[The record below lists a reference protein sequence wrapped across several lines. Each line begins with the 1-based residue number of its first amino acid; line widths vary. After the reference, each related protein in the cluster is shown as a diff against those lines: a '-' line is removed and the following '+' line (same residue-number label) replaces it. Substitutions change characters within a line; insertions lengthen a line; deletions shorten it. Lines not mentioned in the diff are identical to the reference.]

1 MYHTQAAAASTTTPE
16 PNGQA
21 QKAASATNTAASP
34 TTSPSIS
41 GKSKKRSK
49 SKSKSSGQKSASSGG
64 SNTSSNASSE
74 EKEPGALPNNDPSL
88 DTKEGENRKD
98 KPPTCSAATSKEEP
112 QHPSRVASHNVT
124 ASTSLKRREPS
135 TLSDGSGS
143 KPKRPR
149 SLSIN
154 KDLAQLGLGSFGNA
168 IEDDSGMR
176 RSRRA
181 PNGSPDP
188 KHKHDDSHPNEHAAD
203 QRASKLKEFDAGVSG
218 LQNSALMRETSMEDA
233 AYAQEAA
240 EAKLDPEEGDEGITR
255 CVCGSTDENVSL
267 MIQCEMCMCWQ
278 HCICMGMQ
286 YEEDCPDVY
295 FCEECKPELHV
306 PLLRSLGLLPQSR
319 NNKKGSKH
327 SSKCSARELNQAKE
341 STAAL
346 AQANARRNQNEA
358 STSYATPSSSR
369 EHRQGSHSEPES
381 ESKQQIPKSPKR
393 RSTMNSRDSA
403 YGGWE
408 LMPPGLLNEGKAW
421 ETNDAPSAAQEDR
434 RPAQKRKRGSTDDVD
449 NKDSTLTPDPTD
461 ETSASAAE
469 VAKRHRMSAGG
480 SVQPGEAVDEAG
492 ASEDHGAEKEETST
506 MPSKSSKSKKKNSGH
521 SSARDASVPEAKP
534 QHPNQYTYRNKN
546 RNAVSVGSG
555 AAVKG
560 GSTSVSTL
568 MSHSPSPGPSKSR
581 GESVRRSAR
590 DSGASRTG
598 TPAPGN
604 SNSGG
609 NSGSSRLNNPGAPWG
624 VPDHLAHLAY
634 LLPISVS
641 KPQNTHANGSKL
653 AMPSSSNERQ
663 AAANTSTM
671 ATPRHV
677 SARSSLPHPY
687 SVVSAIEATTKVR
700 FPNRRMTLAE
710 MQRRVRNI
718 GEYVMRSQIEAV
730 DRVKRM
736 RLLSIVPDCLKEDEG
751 QGADNDDNKTNAGGA
766 LGKPE
771 GKGDATSPAM
781 ASTAQQP
788 PLPPSSS
795 KALDTAMAEGEGG
808 ATAAAKAKL
817 TIDNMPLSMRLMEEL
832 TRELIYFQRRFGTG
846 PGAYGSF
853 SGDGSSGSTSVAA

>member
-41 GKSKKRSK
+41 GSAVASPPAAASSVAQQLPKKGSKNSKSKKRSK
-49 SKSKSSGQKSASSGG
+49 SKSKSSGQKSASSSA

-98 KPPTCSAATSKEEP
+98 
-112 QHPSRVASHNVT
+112 
-124 ASTSLKRREPS
+124 EPS
-135 TLSDGSGS
+135 TSSDGSGS

-149 SLSIN
+149 SSSAN
-154 KDLAQLGLGSFGNA
+154 KELAQLGLGSFGNA
-168 IEDDSGMR
+168 TEDDSDMK
-176 RSRRA
+176 RSRQV

-188 KHKHDDSHPNEHAAD
+188 QHKNEDSHPNEHAAD
-203 QRASKLKEFDAGVSG
+203 QRAPKPEEVDVGVSG
-218 LQNSALMRETSMEDA
+218 LQNGALMRETSMEDA

-240 EAKLDPEEGDEGITR
+240 EAELDPERGDEGVTR
-255 CVCGSTDENVSL
+255 CICGSTDENVGL

-286 YEEDCPDVY
+286 YEEDCLDVY
-295 FCEECKPELHV
+295 FCEECKPELHI

-369 EHRQGSHSEPES
+369 ERRQGSHSKPES
-381 ESKQQIPKSPKR
+381 ESKQQTPKSTKR
-393 RSTMNSRDSA
+393 RSTMNSRNSV

-408 LMPPGLLNEGKAW
+408 PIPLGLLNEGEAW

-434 RPAQKRKRGSTDDVD
+434 RPARKRKRSSTDDVD
-449 NKDSTLTPDPTD
+449 DQDSALTPDPTD

-480 SVQPGEAVDEAG
+480 SVQPGEADDEAG
-492 ASEDHGAEKEETST
+492 ALGHHGSKKEETST
-506 MPSKSSKSKKKNSGH
+506 VPSKSSKNKKNSGH
-521 SSARDASVPEAKP
+521 SSARAASAPKTKP
-534 QHPNQYTYRNKN
+534 RHPNQYTYHNKDRNT
-546 RNAVSVGSG
+546 VSVGSG
-555 AAVKG
+555 AAGKG
-560 GSTSVSTL
+560 GSTSASTL
-568 MSHSPSPGPSKSR
+568 MSHSPSPSPSKSR
-581 GESVRRSAR
+581 AESVRRSAR
-590 DSGASRTG
+590 DGRASRTG

-604 SNSGG
+604 SNGGG
-609 NSGSSRLNNPGAPWG
+609 NSGSSRLHNPGAPWG
-624 VPDHLAHLAY
+624 LPDHLAHLAY

-700 FPNRRMTLAE
+700 FPSQRMTLAE
-710 MQRRVRNI
+710 MQRRVRSI
-718 GEYVMRSQIEAV
+718 GEFVTRSQIEAV
-730 DRVKRM
+730 DREKRM
-736 RLLSIVPDCLKEDEG
+736 RLLGIVPDYLKEDEG
-751 QGADNDDNKTNAGGA
+751 QGADNDDDDETDAGGA

-771 GKGDATSPAM
+771 SEGDATSPAM

-788 PLPPSSS
+788 PLSPSSS
-795 KALDTAMAEGEGG
+795 KVPDTAMAEGEGG
-808 ATAAAKAKL
+808 AAATAKAKS
-817 TIDNMPLSMRLMEEL
+817 IFDNMPLSMRLMEEL
-832 TRELIYFQRRFGTG
+832 TSELIHFQRRFGTG
-846 PGAYGSF
+846 LGAYGSF